1 MKKRR
6 IMEIAPL
13 DHREATLVLNSAN
26 FRSFPVNDKSDF
38 GQIRADSELAYFDR
52 TNYLSVLGTFKENVL
67 LFLRPRRFGKSLT
80 LSMLAHFHGVE
91 YKDRYD
97 ELFQVQ
103 SNNVS
108 FFPFY
113 FTPC

>member
-1 MKKRR
+1 M
-6 IMEIAPL
+6 PL
-13 DHREATLVLNSAN
+13 DYREATLVLSSAK
-26 FRSFPVNDKSDF
+26 FRCFPTNDKSDF
-38 GQIRADSELAYFDR
+38 GQLRTDPELGYFDR
-52 TNYLSVLGTFKENVL
+52 TQYISVLRRYKENVL

-91 YKDRYD
+91 HKDRYD

-108 FFPFY
+108 FLSFY